1 MKTKEEKL
9 VNKMVGI
16 LEEVSDLNGED
27 IDDSNYRKI
36 YENAAMQLNLYDGDD
51 EDGESD
57 IYQFTYDMLNDY
69 IDLKREL
76 KKILEAQGMD
86 LEQRK
91 AYYKANLVLEA

>member
-16 LEEVSDLNGED
+16 LGEVSDLNGED
-27 IDDSNYRKI
+27 IDDSNYRKF
-36 YENAAMQLNLYDGDD
+36 YENAAMQLDLYDGED

-57 IYQFTYDMLNDY
+57 IYQFTYDMLDDY

-76 KKILEAQGMD
+76 KKLLEAQGMD

-91 AYYKANLVLEA
+91 AYYKANLILEA